1 MKGWAQQTDVQIHVT
16 GRLFTVMWSW
26 THALSP
32 CPCSGCPLGFMCVY
46 AVVIHHL
53 PVSIN
58 VHTHTHKIT
67 TKHSQSGSCPQ
78 YNFSLHHQRTQL
90 IKNNPPLSRILSLE
104 TGCNPN
110 SLSLASSPPLSHSL
124 THAHTC
130 PNKPTNSPASA
141 SPANQW
147 RQKKVVPVASVLEY
161 GCSTGQHQSSHY
173 DAANWI
179 FIGFLLF
186 FGQFVFHQWLNGLIG
201 RAQLTL
207 KQMEYSFSNA
217 ATQELHSIK

>member
-1 MKGWAQQTDVQIHVT
+1 
-16 GRLFTVMWSW
+16 MWSW

-58 VHTHTHKIT
+58 VHAHTHKIT

-124 THAHTC
+124 TLVLI
-130 PNKPTNSPASA
+130 
-141 SPANQW
+141 NQ
-147 RQKKVVPVASVLEY
+147 Q
-161 GCSTGQHQSSHY
+161 T
-173 DAANWI
+173 
-179 FIGFLLF
+179 
-186 FGQFVFHQWLNGLIG
+186 
-201 RAQLTL
+201 AQLLPAQPTSDGRRKSCQSPL
-207 KQMEYSFSNA
+207 SLSTAAVQANIRVHIMTRLIEFSLDSFCFLANLYFISD
-217 ATQELHSIK
+217 